1 MKELIQFSLKR
12 RFVNGATLILN
23 ILLCLFVSCAC
34 FSDKIIEMINPTMLD
49 DQKIFLNIEDHIE
62 EALMTIEQRGL
73 EFICNED
80 DPKDIIQK
88 YPKAYVLTFDDGYK
102 ITSQYEIDSEL
113 MMMIQTMLENLH
125 KMSMLKET
133 LSAEELLIL
142 NQPYELKNEILEE
155 NVQMDTNKQT
165 IAFMLITSIY
175 FAMLSFSTSVANEVI
190 YEKST
195 RQLELILTCVD
206 AKTHFLSKMLVGWL
220 TIVIQTGSAVVYG
233 IIFLLIRQ
241 LYDSGKGL
249 LELLNKFGI
258 IEIKEKTFIEFL
270 KNIELD
276 FDFISKMCFIIFF
289 LMMVILLLQM
299 IMVVLSSFISSV
311 EEAGNVQA
319 PLYMILVA
327 IYYFAISIN
336 TPYQLSEGFGY
347 ILSFF
352 PFLNMLFMPCRL
364 LIQNVSIFELLL
376 SALMSSFFMFI
387 VLTKGIKVYQ
397 RGVLDYT
404 NKSLGD
410 ILKKTFAVSE

>member
-1 MKELIQFSLKR
+1 MKELIEFSLKR
-12 RFVNGATLILN
+12 RFINGATLLLN
-23 ILLCLFVSCAC
+23 VLLCLFISGAC
-34 FSDKIIEMINPTMLD
+34 FADKIIDIVNPTMLD
-49 DQKIFLNIEDHIE
+49 DQKIYLNINDKVE
-62 EALMTIEQRGL
+62 EGLIALKQKGL
-73 EFICNED
+73 KLIHSED
-80 DPKDIIQK
+80 DPKDIIK
-88 YPKAYVLTFDDGYK
+88 KNPKALVLTFEGGYK
-102 ITSQYEIDSEL
+102 VTSQYELDQEIV
-113 MMMIQTMLENLH
+113 MALE
-125 KMSMLKET
+125 SMLDSVHKTNLLNESLT
-133 LSAEELLIL
+133 IEELIAL
-142 NQPYELKNEILEE
+142 NQSYNVENIVLEE
-155 NVQMDTNKQT
+155 NVQMDANKQ
-165 IAFMLITSIY
+165 AVVFSLITSIY

-195 RQLELILTCVD
+195 RQLELILTSVN
-206 AKTHFLSKMLVGWL
+206 AKTHFLSKMTVGWL

-241 LYDSGKGL
+241 VYDSGKGL
-249 LELLNKFGI
+249 IQLVNKLGL

-270 KNIELD
+270 KNIDID
-276 FDFISKMCFIIFF
+276 FDFISKMFFIIFF
-289 LMMVILLLQM
+289 LMMGILLLQM

-319 PLYMILVA
+319 PLYAILVS

-376 SALMSSFFMFI
+376 SALVSCLFMWI
-387 VLTKGIKVYQ
+387 VLANGIKVYQ

-404 NKSLGD
+404 NKGLGD
-410 ILKKTFAVSE
+410 ILKKTFAIGE